1 MLTMAQCN
9 TGDFWTATGNGNTHR
24 TESPMDMDDPFNS
37 ASPSYGQHHQQQRTV
52 SQQGQTSQGQAAA
65 STPPM
70 PQPVQTSQGHASAF
84 SPPMPQPV
92 QTSRGQAA
100 ASTPPMPQP
109 VQTSRGQTPASTPP
123 MPQPVQT
130 SRGQAPSSA
139 PTFPQPVQ
147 TSQSQAAASTSTMSK
162 QPHWT
167 MKTAEHNVPRTNNS
181 EHDEQIVRLMQEEL
195 NQERQRQVEQDRLHL
210 EEMLRAEREEQ
221 DRLHLEELIQAEREE
236 QEQQDRMF
244 ALTVQESLT
253 QEEIAK
259 RGGQHVRNRGRRGV
273 LHQNR
278 GHRSQ
283 GMTRGLGQ
291 ERTNQETIDQELAL
305 SLQREEDARDGA
317 GNRGGLA
324 GPTMVPP
331 VAPQSAGILQDY
343 HQMQQ
348 ERRRT
353 RQEIQ
358 QAVAARQQELQ
369 HHRQSQLRDL
379 NEAQL
384 EFQNHHRRLWQMG
397 RRGNF
402 VRVPAMFDVPG
413 LSNVGN
419 SYESLLELGARLGN
433 VSRGLTI
440 EECSTL
446 PTERYTQRDGDTADC
461 SVCMEEYKTG
471 DTQKRL
477 PCLHIFHDSCIDPW
491 LKDNATCPVCREVV
505 KVS

>member
-181 EHDEQIVRLMQEEL
+181 EHDEQIVRLMQ
-195 NQERQRQVEQDRLHL
+195 VEQDRLHL

-358 QAVAARQQELQ
+358 Q
-369 HHRQSQLRDL
+369 
-379 NEAQL
+379 
-384 EFQNHHRRLWQMG
+384 MG